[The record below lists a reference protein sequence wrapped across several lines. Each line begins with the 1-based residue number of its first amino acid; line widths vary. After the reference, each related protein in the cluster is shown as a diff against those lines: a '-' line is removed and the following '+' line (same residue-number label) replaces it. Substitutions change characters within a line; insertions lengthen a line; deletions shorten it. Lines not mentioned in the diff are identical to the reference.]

1 MMNSSTSTEP
11 TKPKPRIW
19 GSFEYDENNKK
30 HIVQFTKTGDDGESG
45 VSGYVF
51 GRKNDCDF
59 ILPQSTLVSGR
70 HFLIYKEIVHD
81 PKTNLPVERVFL
93 KDFSSNGTY
102 INGVKVG
109 VNRRVQLNH
118 HDKIQYMHDTSKSRD
133 RCRFTFIEGEPAEDL
148 TFDSQYERGA
158 QLGSGNF
165 ATVYRC
171 THRKTG
177 VEYAVKI
184 VIKNHNFNAKVATS
198 LEREIGILMSIDHIN
213 LLRICNVF
221 NEPNHVYVVTELAN
235 DGELFDQIID
245 KQKFTEEET
254 RHVIRQ
260 ILEGVK
266 YLHDRG
272 IVHRDL
278 KPENVLVMDKDD
290 MTVKISDFGFA
301 KMVGERVFYNTICGT
316 PSYAAPEVLK
326 SGEYGKAV
334 DMWSLGV
341 VLYICLCGF
350 PPFSDD
356 LAPPKLRIQVLQ
368 SMYSFP
374 SPYWDNVSDEAVD
387 FVQGL
392 LQANP
397 SERLTV
403 DEALDHIWMSLGE
416 GEGTQS
422 AEPRTE
428 EMPQVRRLLSRVM
441 TERMERAVQRGV
453 RVGYSQPTPFS
464 QTIPDL
470 PEDDDD
476 ENENGKGPASPVIQS
491 PPYSQYG
498 DEDEHETAYK
508 MPPGSGI
515 GFFSQEGMVRG
526 PSMDTDSEE
535 SGDDNR
541 INGNGSIYYS
551 EADASEAGTTDAVVG
566 NDSDRSFMSVQ
577 ESFGLDGLHT
587 EKLIKDTSMHLAI
600 PDNQVSSSSSSTTT
614 NSTACTVWS
623 SGSSSTAMSSVSTR
637 AVRSSSPED
646 EEHVNKRAK
655 TEKIEA

>member
-1 MMNSSTSTEP
+1 MSSSTPTEP
-11 TKPKPRIW
+11 VKPTKPRIW
-19 GSFEYDENNKK
+19 GSFEYEENNKK
-30 HIVQFTKTGDDGESG
+30 HIVQFTKTGNDGESG
-45 VSGYVF
+45 VGGYVF
-51 GRKNDCDF
+51 GRKNDSDF

-109 VNRRVQLNH
+109 VNRRVQLQH

-148 TFDSQYERGA
+148 TFDSQYERGP

-221 NEPNHVYVVTELAN
+221 NEPNHYYVVTELAN

-387 FVQGL
+387 LVQGL

-397 SERLTV
+397 DERLTV
-403 DEALDHIWMSLGE
+403 DEALDHIWMDLGE
-416 GEGTQS
+416 DEGTQP
-422 AEPRTE
+422 AQPRTE

-470 PEDDDD
+470 PED
-476 ENENGKGPASPVIQS
+476 ENEDGEAPASPVIQS
-491 PPYSQYG
+491 PPYSQYEG
-498 DEDEHETAYK
+498 EGEGEGEGEEEKEEDTAYK

-535 SGDDNR
+535 SGDENR
-541 INGNGSIYYS
+541 TNGNGSIYYS
-551 EADASEAGTTDAVVG
+551 EADASEAGTTDAVAG
-566 NDSDRSFMSVQ
+566 NDSDRSYMSVQ
-577 ESFGLDGLHT
+577 ESFGHEGLCA
-587 EKLIKDTSMHLAI
+587 EKLIKDTSMHLAV
-600 PDNQVSSSSSSTTT
+600 PENQSSSSTATD
-614 NSTACTVWS
+614 ST
-623 SGSSSTAMSSVSTR
+623 SSSTTVLSSVSTR

-646 EEHVNKRAK
+646 ESERVNKRAK
-655 TEKIEA
+655 TDRIEA